1 MTYEEVIF
9 YVIAVPT
16 VVGAIGVV
24 TARNVV
30 HSALFLILSLLSVA
44 GIFILLSAEFLAIV
58 QVLIYGGAVTILVLF
73 AMMLTRVRD
82 MPSALDGP
90 QRPFA
95 ALAAGAFMVVSIF
108 SMVSTEWP
116 GKTDKIN
123 VISIDQIG
131 NDLFTT
137 WAVPF
142 EVASLVL
149 MVALL
154 GAIVLARGEEG
165 GCGRAATGARS
176 CQPGDRACDHDQRFS
191 APQLAPVLLG
201 DLRV

>member
-9 YVIAVPT
+9 YVVAFVT
-16 VVGAIGVV
+16 VIGGLGVV

-30 HSALFLILSLLSVA
+30 HSALFLIMALMAVA
-44 GIFILLSAEFLAIV
+44 GVFILLAAEFLAIV

-82 MPSALDGP
+82 MPAALDGP

-95 ALAAGAFMVVSIF
+95 ALAAGGFLAISII
-108 SMVSTEWP
+108 SVLTTKWP
-116 GKTDKIN
+116 GDTEKIT
-123 VISIDQIG
+123 VISLEQIG
-131 NDLFTT
+131 NALFTT
-137 WAVPF
+137 WAAPF

-154 GAIVLARGEEG
+154 GAIVIARGEE
-165 GCGRAATGARS
+165 
-176 CQPGDRACDHDQRFS
+176 
-191 APQLAPVLLG
+191 VE
-201 DLRV
+201 